1 MIKLSEIKSGTIEE
15 HSNFDG
21 EVDACRIRIALK
33 GELDVEV
40 GSERYVSQIIT
51 SRHNVQRQEIDRNY
65 KSLFNVTV
73 CDDIST
79 YIGKGSFYEVV
90 WALMAPPALY
100 DANSLREAIME
111 GKDQVISEVL
121 CTRTYVELE
130 AIKEVYQS
138 EFEAS
143 IAEDI
148 DSFITGDV
156 ALFYKQIIDTV
167 RDSQDCVEE
176 DLTKQATDTL
186 IKAEESNWKDCK
198 EYMSTLTTHN
208 FAQLRLI
215 FCEFKK
221 RPGGNMEM
229 LEGSIR
235 KKCSNAVLKESLA
248 MWIKSVKNGTQLLS
262 ELLYASVTALTA
274 DIPKVIRIV
283 VGRSEIDLTQIK
295 SHYMMQYNKTLKLAV
310 QQKSGGDN
318 AYSDIMAMVIKN

>member
-1 MIKLSEIKSGTIEE
+1 MIKSGTIEE

-33 GELDVEV
+33 GQLDVEV

-51 SRHNVQRQEIDRNY
+51 SRHNTQRQDIDKHY
-65 KSLFNVTV
+65 KNLFKVSV
-73 CDDIST
+73 CEDIAT
-79 YIGKGSFYEVV
+79 YIGKGSFYEVC

-111 GKDQVISEVL
+111 GRDQVISEIL
-121 CTRTYVELE
+121 CTRTYTELE

-143 IAEDI
+143 IGEDI
-148 DSFITGDV
+148 DNFITGEV
-156 ALFYKQIIDTV
+156 AVFYKQIIDTV
-167 RDSQDCVEE
+167 RGSVEDVDE
-176 DLTKQATDTL
+176 EITRQATECL
-186 IKAEESNWKDCK
+186 IKAEENSWRDSK
-198 EYMSTLTTHN
+198 EYMSTLTSHN
-208 FAQLRLI
+208 FAQLRLV
-215 FCEFKK
+215 FCEFTK
-221 RPGGNMEM
+221 RPGGNMEL

-235 KKCSNAVLKESLA
+235 KKCPNAVLKETLA
-248 MWIKSVKNGTQLLS
+248 MWIKSVKNSTQLLS
-262 ELLYASVTALTA
+262 EILYASVTALTA